1 MGDGGGRWSV
11 GSRLR
16 TGRDEGGGGGRWGW
30 PLDVGQLESYWGR
43 VKWGQAKNVI
53 GARLTKP

>member
-16 TGRDEGGGGGRWGW
+16 TSRVGGGGGGMG
-30 PLDVGQLESYWGR
+30 VGHLETGWGR
-43 VKWGQAKNVI
+43 VKWEMGVGVGQLEA
-53 GARLTKP
+53 G